1 MRRLIKIVAIVYIW
15 IEIICDDNIS
25 YQSIKPRTEIRSKND
40 RLLPNS
46 TDAEEIIS
54 AIESG
59 LVPRSITAA
68 KISKMRTSH
77 GSTVGKYSTR
87 SVNDF
92 LNNYRKS
99 TKSSKSMLV
108 ITFYSVHI

>member
-1 MRRLIKIVAIVYIW
+1 MTTSRYYSTK
-15 IEIICDDNIS
+15 S
-25 YQSIKPRTEIRSKND
+25 RTEMPPKND
-40 RLLPNS
+40 RLTPNS
-46 TDAEEIIS
+46 TDAEELIS

-59 LVPRSITAA
+59 LVPRSIMAA
-68 KISKMRTSH
+68 KISEMRTPL
-77 GSTVGKYSTR
+77 GSTIGKYSTR

-92 LNNYRKS
+92 LNNYRKR